1 MGIKEANCYIWTE
14 HLLSLTGEHCEIAQ
28 SQAPQQPKQL
38 GTIKHTETIVL
49 EHVTLKYWIKWLVI
63 KNFYLTIKY

>member
-38 GTIKHTETIVL
+38 GTIKHTETSVRAC
-49 EHVTLKYWIKWLVI
+49 HIKILDQVI
-63 KNFYLTIKY
+63 SH